1 MLSRQKVIVRL
12 NRKQKIINNNLK
24 YMPLTPRN
32 KQLIITA
39 VIIAII
45 VLGAWLGYEQYQA
58 VAAQQKDVATVNN
71 ELESAQQELKNLQK
85 LSDSMNSMSVEINN
99 VRQVLP
105 ASEDIP
111 DLLANLE
118 AISVYSGVT
127 FDSVAISSSDTVS
140 AVSSSAEEV
149 AVPSGVK
156 RLNLAVSVSGGYG
169 NLKRYLHGV
178 EQNMRLIDVN
188 SISMGEGSVYNLNM
202 QTYYVD

>member
-1 MLSRQKVIVRL
+1 
-12 NRKQKIINNNLK
+12 
-24 YMPLTPRN
+24 MPLTPRN
-32 KQLIITA
+32 KQLIITG
-39 VIIAII
+39 VIIVVII
-45 VLGAWLGYEQYQA
+45 FGVWLGYEQYQA
-58 VAAQQKDVATVNN
+58 VAAQQKDVTTANN
-71 ELESAQQELKNLQK
+71 ELESARQELENLQK
-85 LSDSMNSMSVEINN
+85 LSDSMSSMSVEINN

-105 ASEDIP
+105 ASEEIP

-140 AVSSSAEEV
+140 AVSSSGEEV

-156 RLNLAVSVSGGYG
+156 RLNLAVSVSGGYD

-188 SISMGEGSVYNLNM
+188 SITMGEGSVYNLNM